1 MVLAQQLLHCLLE
14 NSDFF
19 PSSPKGHAMLNV
31 SYLLLSMVVVA
42 FLVIP
47 CLGQKNQDTVFQ
59 KDGEIIVGHIFED
72 NHGSNLKIRIDSQGV
87 LLLNYNS
94 IQKINRV
101 PKSSH

>member
-14 NSDFF
+14 NRDFF

-47 CLGQKNQDTVFQ
+47 CLGQKT
-59 KDGEIIVGHIFED
+59 
-72 NHGSNLKIRIDSQGV
+72 KIPFFRKMAK
-87 LLLNYNS
+87 L
-94 IQKINRV
+94 
-101 PKSSH
+101 